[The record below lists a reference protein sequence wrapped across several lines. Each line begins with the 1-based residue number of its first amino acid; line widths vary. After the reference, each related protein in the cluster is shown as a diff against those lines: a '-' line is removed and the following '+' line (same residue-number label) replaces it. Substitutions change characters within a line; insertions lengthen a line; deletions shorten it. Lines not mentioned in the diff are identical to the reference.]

1 MKVHFYLLFF
11 TSILVLS
18 GCGGNSLD
26 SSSNDNNQVQ
36 DNNDINS
43 GNTTSS
49 SICSALPDPTGSTI
63 TVTPGDVDQLASIVG
78 SAAEDTTVLLQDG
91 TYNLNGSSLR
101 FTTPNVTLRSASGNP
116 EAVILDG
123 NYQTNEI
130 ITVAASNVTIAE
142 ITVQK
147 AYTHPIHVVSSDQ
160 NGDTVNTLIYRVHV
174 IDPREQAIKIN
185 PHQAGFKVDDGEI
198 SCSRVV
204 LTDAG
209 RPNVNPTISG
219 CYTGGIDAHQARDWV
234 VRDNYFAGFW
244 CDSGLSQH
252 AIHFWT
258 GSRGTLVER
267 NVLVDNARG
276 IGFGLL
282 NSRSNVRT
290 YTDGVCPESGGLYI
304 GHYEGIIRNNFIS
317 AANPDLFNSAVGFD
331 CGLCIASACRA
342 NVVHNTIMSNDSSFA
357 SIDIRYAGT
366 NNSNIL
372 NNLMSHTIR
381 IRNGATDNDIRSN
394 LEDIATDV
402 VVNISEADLH
412 LNVSNASQAID
423 SGILLDAG
431 TADSD
436 IDEDSRDNSPD
447 IGADEI

>member
-1 MKVHFYLLFF
+1 MKNHFYLFFLISVLLF
-11 TSILVLS
+11 S
-18 GCGGNSLD
+18 GCGGGSQ
-26 SSSNDNNQVQ
+26 SSSGNDNSQIQ
-36 DNNDINS
+36 DNNDNNS

-49 SICSALPDPTGSTI
+49 SRCSALPEPTGSII
-63 TVTPGDVDQLASIVG
+63 TVVPGDVDQLSSIVG
-78 SAAEDTTVLLQDG
+78 SVTEGTTVLLQDG
-91 TYNLNGSSLR
+91 TYNLNGGSLR
-101 FTTPNVTLRSASGNP
+101 FNTPNVTLRSASGNP

-123 NYQTNEI
+123 NYQTNQI

-147 AYTHPIHVVSSDQ
+147 AYTHPIHVISSSQ
-160 NGDTVNTLIYRVHV
+160 NGDTLNTLIYRVHV

-185 PHQAGFKVDDGEI
+185 PHQAGSKVDNGEI

-209 RPNVNPTISG
+209 RPNISG

-244 CDSGLSQH
+244 CNSGLSQH

-282 NSRSNVRT
+282 SNRPEVRT
-290 YTDGVCPESGGLYI
+290 YSDGVCPESAGLYI

-317 AANPDLFNSAVGFD
+317 AANPAFFNSDVGFD

-357 SIDIRYAGT
+357 SIDIRYSGT
-366 NNSNIL
+366 NNSKIL
-372 NNLMSHTIR
+372 NNLMSHSIR
-381 IRNGATDNDIRSN
+381 IRNGAIDNDIRFN

-412 LNVSNASQAID
+412 LNVSNAVQAID
-423 SGILLDAG
+423 NGILLDVG